1 MVSHFELKTV
11 ALATIRCR
19 DKTFKNIQAVLFD
32 KDGTLANSESFLK
45 SVGQKRSRLVD
56 AKIPGVQEPLLM
68 AFGLEGDQLNP
79 AGLLAVASRR
89 DAEIA
94 AAAYIAET
102 GRNWVEAL
110 EIAVTAFA
118 EADQYLKRKADHTPL
133 FEGGL
138 GLVQSLAAAKLKLG
152 ILSADTTANV
162 QDFIQKYELEQIQ
175 LAMGT
180 DTGLGK
186 PDPRLFQQACDALG
200 ASPAATL
207 MIGDSQADAMMARAA
222 GAVGCVGVTWGWT
235 APISFSEVDVVIDR
249 WEEIQVLSC

>member
-1 MVSHFELKTV
+1 LPYQEIF

-19 DKTFKNIQAVLFD
+19 DKTFENIQAVLFD

-102 GRNWVEAL
+102 GRNWMEAL
-110 EIAVTAFA
+110 EIAATAFA

-133 FEGGL
+133 FQGGL
-138 GLVQSLAAAKLKLG
+138 SLVESLAAANLKLG
-152 ILSADTTANV
+152 ILSSDTTANV
-162 QDFIQKYELEQIQ
+162 QDFIQKYGLEQIQ
-175 LAMGT
+175 LPMGT
-180 DTGLGK
+180 DAGLSK
-186 PDPRLFQQACDALG
+186 PDPLLYQQACSALDVL
-200 ASPAATL
+200 PAATL
-207 MIGDSQADAMMARAA
+207 MIGDSQADAVMARAA
-222 GAVGCVGVTWGWT
+222 GAGGCVGVTWGW
-235 APISFSEVDVVIDR
+235 SSLVHLMNVDVVVDR
-249 WEEIQVLSC
+249 FEEIQVLSS